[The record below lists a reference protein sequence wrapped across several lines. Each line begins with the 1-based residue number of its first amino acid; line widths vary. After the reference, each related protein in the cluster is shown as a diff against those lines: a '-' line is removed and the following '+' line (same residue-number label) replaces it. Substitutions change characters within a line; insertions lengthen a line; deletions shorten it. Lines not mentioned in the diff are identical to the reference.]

1 MHKFK
6 SLLSAA
12 TALAFTLGVAAPVSA
27 QDAAPAGGQQA
38 VAAEVPNIIV
48 TGHAAIGDFGID
60 LTSRDTS
67 TKPGDDFERYASG
80 AWMDKTTIPADRPET
95 GSFINLRDD
104 VQTELQNLVTKAP
117 AGTKYGALYSAF
129 MNEKAVERAGLKPL
143 MADLAPVRAIKDKSQ
158 FARFM
163 ASTYER
169 FGINLIDF
177 GVV

>member
-48 TGHAAIGDFGID
+48 TGHAVIGDFGID

-129 MNEKAVERAGLKPL
+129 MNEKAVERAEG
-143 MADLAPVRAIKDKSQ
+143 VREVSAHEYGRS
-158 FARFM
+158 RH
-163 ASTYER
+163 STGRPRRLRRGDEATPAQER
-169 FGINLIDF
+169 KT
-177 GVV
+177 